1 MQIYEKRYPRPTAS
15 KDPTVSI
22 TKWSYA
28 SDVDIL
34 VQDGAFTTLIKVSPQ
49 LATKLG
55 WALLEAAVAKPVP
68 DGAA

>member
-1 MQIYEKRYPRPTAS
+1 MQIYERRYSRPTAS
-15 KDPTVSI
+15 KDPTVAI

-34 VQDGAFTTLIKVSPQ
+34 VASEALTTLIKVSPE
-49 LATKLG
+49 LATKMG

-68 DGAA
+68 DDAA

>member
-1 MQIYEKRYPRPTAS
+1 MQIYEKKHTKLPAS
-15 KDPTVSI
+15 KDPTVAI

-34 VQDGAFTTLIKVSPQ
+34 VQDGAFTTLIKVSPE

-55 WALLEAAVAKPVP
+55 WALLEAACAKPAP
-68 DGAA
+68 IDAA

>member
-1 MQIYEKRYPRPTAS
+1 MQIYERKHGKAAAS

-55 WALLEAAVAKPVP
+55 WALLEAAVAKPAP
-68 DGAA
+68 TDAA

>member
-1 MQIYEKRYPRPTAS
+1 MQIYEKKHAKVPAS

-34 VQDGAFTTLIKVSPQ
+34 VADGAVTMLIKVSPA

-55 WALLEAAVAKPVP
+55 WALLEAAVAKPGP
-68 DGAA
+68 DAA

>member
-1 MQIYEKRYPRPTAS
+1 MQIYERRYSRPAAS
-15 KDPTVSI
+15 KDPTVAI

-34 VQDGAFTTLIKVSPQ
+34 VQDGAFTALIKVSPE

-68 DGAA
+68 DDAA

>member
-1 MQIYEKRYPRPTAS
+1 MQIYERRYSRPTAS
-15 KDPTVSI
+15 KDPTVAI

-34 VQDGAFTTLIKVSPQ
+34 VADGAVTMLIKVSPS

-55 WALLEAAVAKPVP
+55 WALLEAACAKPAP
-68 DGAA
+68 IDAA

>member
-1 MQIYEKRYPRPTAS
+1 MQIYEKKHTKVPAS

-34 VQDGAFTTLIKVSPQ
+34 VQDGAFTALIKVSPE

-68 DGAA
+68 GGAE

>member
-1 MQIYEKRYPRPTAS
+1 MQIYDKKHAKIPAS

-34 VQDGAFTTLIKVSPQ
+34 VADGAVTMLIKVSPQ

>member
-1 MQIYEKRYPRPTAS
+1 MQIYERRYSRPTAS
-15 KDPTVSI
+15 KDPTVAI

-34 VQDGAFTTLIKVSPQ
+34 VQDVAFTALIKVSPE
-49 LATKLG
+49 LATKMG

-68 DGAA
+68 DDAA

>member
-1 MQIYEKRYPRPTAS
+1 MQIYERKYPRPTAS
-15 KDPTVSI
+15 KDPTVAI

-34 VQDGAFTTLIKVSPQ
+34 VQDGAFTALIKVSPE

-55 WALLEAAVAKPVP
+55 WALLEAACAKPAP
-68 DGAA
+68 TDPA

>member
-1 MQIYEKRYPRPTAS
+1 MQMYERRYPRPTAS
-15 KDPTVSI
+15 KDPTVAI

-34 VQDGAFTTLIKVSPQ
+34 VQDGAFTALIKVSPE

-55 WALLEAAVAKPVP
+55 WALLHAAVAKPAP